1 LQASKPNQLASSE
14 AFFLSHAMFQEFP
27 KCIYRGEEYVVVF
40 NAEEEAE
47 KQKEGY
53 GVPEEKAEKRKPGRP
68 RKVEQ

>member
-1 LQASKPNQLASSE
+1 
-14 AFFLSHAMFQEFP
+14 MFQEFP

-40 NAEEEAE
+40 SAEEEAE

-53 GVPEEKAEKRKPGRP
+53 GVTEEKQEKRKPGRP